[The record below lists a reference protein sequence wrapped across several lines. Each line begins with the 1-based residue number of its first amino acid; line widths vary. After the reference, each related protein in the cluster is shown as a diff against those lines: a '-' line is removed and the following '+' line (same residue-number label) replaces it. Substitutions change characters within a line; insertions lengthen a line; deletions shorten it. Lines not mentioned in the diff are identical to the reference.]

1 MEITQEQYERIA
13 HCFPKARGTLK
24 YGCLETLNAIL
35 YIAGTGAKWRRLPK
49 QFGHWHTIY
58 TRMRGWVRSGVL
70 ARVFEA
76 LQQEQII
83 RVKVE
88 AASLDSTSVKVHP
101 DGTGALKKTV
111 RRASDAPE
119 EDSRPR
125 FIWLPQMSGPS
136 YVSVSRQGSAP
147 TLQRAANS
155 LSAGIRTGRRRSN
168 P

>member
-1 MEITQEQYERIA
+1 MEITQEQYECIA

-35 YIAGTGAKWRRLPK
+35 YIAENGAKWRRLPK
-49 QFGHWHTIY
+49 EFGHWHTIY
-58 TRMRGWVRSGVL
+58 TRMRGWVKSGVL

-83 RVKVE
+83 CLKVE
-88 AASLDSTSVKVHP
+88 AASLDSTSIKVHP
-101 DGTGALKKTV
+101 DGTGALKKTG

-125 FIWLPQMSGPS
+125 FIWLPQMSGQS
-136 YVSVSRQGSAP
+136 YVSASRRDSAR
-147 TLQRAANS
+147 TRRRAANS
-155 LSAGIRTGRRRSN
+155 LNTGIRTGRKKSN